1 MLGKTGIRVS
11 QICFGSLTVSPLG
24 AGLSEAEGAEVIACA
39 LQGGINFIDTAQ
51 YYRNYETIK
60 RGISLYTARG
70 GRENPVICTKTYA
83 WNRELAAE
91 AVDEARK
98 KLGRDVIDVFL
109 LHEQESIHTLQ
120 GHMEALEYLYEC
132 KEQGI
137 IRAVGLSTHCVDAV
151 YAAAEVRHSHG
162 SGLDVVFPMFNV
174 EGLGIRRAQSAESFV
189 RAAETELEH
198 RTKSSAENVTEAEA
212 ENRTKSGAENV
223 TEAEAEN
230 RTKSSAENVTEA
242 ESEHRTKTGA
252 ENVTESEAERRAKT
266 EAEIRISLRDDM
278 WHAMNRCRESG
289 IGVMLMKVFG
299 GGHLLGASESHGKL
313 KNIFIRTPSE
323 RAAEALRFAIDSGC
337 GDSIALGMQ
346 SAEEVLENI
355 RFFETGR
362 FSDDFCSK
370 VNSRRRRLVVEDYCE
385 GCGNCVR
392 RCGQG
397 AMSIV
402 GGTAVC
408 DSSKC
413 VLCGYCAGVCPHFAI
428 KVI

>member
-109 LHEQESIHTLQ
+109 LHEQESIHTLR

-223 TEAEAEN
+223 TEAEAE
-230 RTKSSAENVTEA
+230 
-242 ESEHRTKTGA
+242 
-252 ENVTESEAERRAKT
+252 RRAKT

-278 WHAMNRCRESG
+278 WRAINRCRESG

-370 VNSRRRRLVVEDYCE
+370 VNSRRRRLVVEVYCE

>member
-39 LQGGINFIDTAQ
+39 LQRGINFIDTAQ

-109 LHEQESIHTLQ
+109 LHEQESIHTLR

-132 KEQGI
+132 KDRGI
-137 IRAVGLSTHCVDAV
+137 IRAVGLSTHCIDAV

-162 SGLDVVFPMFNV
+162 FGLDVVFPMFNV

-189 RAAETELEH
+189 WGA
-198 RTKSSAENVTEAEA
+198 EAEA
-212 ENRTKSGAENV
+212 ENRTKIGSENAKEIKAENR
-223 TEAEAEN
+223 TKIGSEKAKEIEAEN
-230 RTKSSAENVTEA
+230 RTK
-242 ESEHRTKTGA
+242 TGV
-252 ENVTESEAERRAKT
+252 EKVTESEAERRAKT
-266 EAEIRISLRDDM
+266 ESEIRISLRDGM
-278 WHAMNRCRESG
+278 WRAINRCRESG

-299 GGHLLGASESHGKL
+299 GGHLLGASDSHGKL
-313 KNIFIRTPSE
+313 KNMFIRTPSE

>member
-39 LQGGINFIDTAQ
+39 LQSGINFIDTAQ

-109 LHEQESIHTLQ
+109 LHEQESIHTLR

-198 RTKSSAENVTEAEA
+198 RTKSSAENVTEAE
-212 ENRTKSGAENV
+212 
-223 TEAEAEN
+223 
-230 RTKSSAENVTEA
+230 
-242 ESEHRTKTGA
+242 SEYRTKTDA
-252 ENVTESEAERRAKT
+252 ENVTESEAERLAKT

-278 WHAMNRCRESG
+278 WRAINRCRESG

-299 GGHLLGASESHGKL
+299 GGHLLGASESYRKL

>member
-109 LHEQESIHTLQ
+109 LHEQESIHTLR

-198 RTKSSAENVTEAEA
+198 RTKSSAENVTEAE
-212 ENRTKSGAENV
+212 
-223 TEAEAEN
+223 
-230 RTKSSAENVTEA
+230 
-242 ESEHRTKTGA
+242 SEHRTKTGA

-278 WHAMNRCRESG
+278 WRAINRCRESG

>member
-109 LHEQESIHTLQ
+109 LHEQESIHTLR

-198 RTKSSAENVTEAEA
+198 RTKS
-212 ENRTKSGAENV
+212 G
-223 TEAEAEN
+223 
-230 RTKSSAENVTEA
+230 AENVTEA
-242 ESEHRTKTGA
+242 ESEHRTKSGA

-266 EAEIRISLRDDM
+266 EAGIRISLRDDM
-278 WHAMNRCRESG
+278 WRAINRCRESG

-323 RAAEALRFAIDSGC
+323 RAADALRFAIDSGC

>member
-1 MLGKTGIRVS
+1 M
-11 QICFGSLTVSPLG
+11 
-24 AGLSEAEGAEVIACA
+24 
-39 LQGGINFIDTAQ
+39 
-51 YYRNYETIK
+51 
-60 RGISLYTARG
+60 
-70 GRENPVICTKTYA
+70 ICTKTYA

-109 LHEQESIHTLQ
+109 LHEQESIHTLR

-189 RAAETELEH
+189 RAAETESEH
-198 RTKSSAENVTEAEA
+198 RTKSGT
-212 ENRTKSGAENV
+212 ENV

-242 ESEHRTKTGA
+242 ESEYRTKTDA

-278 WHAMNRCRESG
+278 WRAINRCRESG

-299 GGHLLGASESHGKL
+299 GGHLLGASESHRKL

-323 RAAEALRFAIDSGC
+323 RAAEALRFAIDSDC

-413 VLCGYCAGVCPHFAI
+413 VLCGYCAGVCPRFAI

>member
-109 LHEQESIHTLQ
+109 LHEQESIHTLR

-198 RTKSSAENVTEAEA
+198 RTKS
-212 ENRTKSGAENV
+212 G
-223 TEAEAEN
+223 
-230 RTKSSAENVTEA
+230 AENVTEA
-242 ESEHRTKTGA
+242 ESEHRTKSSA

-266 EAEIRISLRDDM
+266 EAGIRISLRDDM
-278 WHAMNRCRESG
+278 WRAINRCRESG

-323 RAAEALRFAIDSGC
+323 RAADALRFAIDSGC

>member
-109 LHEQESIHTLQ
+109 LHEQESIHTLR

-198 RTKSSAENVTEAEA
+198 RTKS
-212 ENRTKSGAENV
+212 G
-223 TEAEAEN
+223 
-230 RTKSSAENVTEA
+230 AENVTEA
-242 ESEHRTKTGA
+242 ESEHRTKSGA

-266 EAEIRISLRDDM
+266 EAGIRISLRDDM
-278 WHAMNRCRESG
+278 WRAINRCRESG

>member
-109 LHEQESIHTLQ
+109 LHEQESIHTLR

-189 RAAETELEH
+189 RAAETESEH
-198 RTKSSAENVTEAEA
+198 RTKSGT
-212 ENRTKSGAENV
+212 
-223 TEAEAEN
+223 
-230 RTKSSAENVTEA
+230 ENVTEA
-242 ESEHRTKTGA
+242 ESEYRTKTDA

-278 WHAMNRCRESG
+278 WRAINRCRESG

-299 GGHLLGASESHGKL
+299 GGHLLGASESYRKL

>member
-109 LHEQESIHTLQ
+109 LHEQESIHTLR

-189 RAAETELEH
+189 RAAETESEH
-198 RTKSSAENVTEAEA
+198 RTKSGTENVTEAEA
-212 ENRTKSGAENV
+212 ENRTKS
-223 TEAEAEN
+223 
-230 RTKSSAENVTEA
+230 
-242 ESEHRTKTGA
+242 GA

-278 WHAMNRCRESG
+278 WRAINRCRESG

-299 GGHLLGASESHGKL
+299 GGHLLGASESHRKL

-323 RAAEALRFAIDSGC
+323 RAAEALRFAIDSDC

-413 VLCGYCAGVCPHFAI
+413 VLCGYCAGVCPRFAI

>member
-1 MLGKTGIRVS
+1 MLRYNMLGKTGIRVS
-11 QICFGSLTVSPLG
+11 QICFGSLTVSSLG
-24 AGLSEAEGAEVIACA
+24 ADLSEAEGAEVIACA
-39 LQGGINFIDTAQ
+39 LQSGINFIDTAQ

-109 LHEQESIHTLQ
+109 LHEQESIHTLR

-132 KEQGI
+132 KERGI

-162 SGLDVVFPMFNV
+162 SGLDIVFPMFNV

-189 RAAETELEH
+189 WGSESEAENITKNSLENVTATEEENI
-198 RTKSSAENVTEAEA
+198 TKIRAENVTE
-212 ENRTKSGAENV
+212 
-223 TEAEAEN
+223 TEAKNRVKIRLEN
-230 RTKSSAENVTEA
+230 LTAPQA
-242 ESEHRTKTGA
+242 ESRIK
-252 ENVTESEAERRAKT
+252 TESEM
-266 EAEIRISLRDDM
+266 RIALRDDM
-278 WHAMNRCRESG
+278 CRAINRCRESG

-299 GGHLLGASESHGKL
+299 GGHLLGASDSNGRL
-313 KNIFIRTPSE
+313 NNMFSRTPSQ
-323 RAAEALRFAIDSGC
+323 RAAAALRFAIDSGC

-346 SAEEVLENI
+346 SEEEVLENI

-370 VNSRRRRLVVEDYCE
+370 VNSRRRRLIVEDYCE

>member
-24 AGLSEAEGAEVIACA
+24 AALSEAEGAEVIACA
-39 LQGGINFIDTAQ
+39 LQSGINFIDTAQ

-60 RGISLYTARG
+60 RGIYLYTARG

-109 LHEQESIHTLQ
+109 LHEQESIHTLR

-132 KEQGI
+132 KERGI

-189 RAAETELEH
+189 WG
-198 RTKSSAENVTEAEA
+198 AEA
-212 ENRTKSGAENV
+212 
-223 TEAEAEN
+223 
-230 RTKSSAENVTEA
+230 
-242 ESEHRTKTGA
+242 
-252 ENVTESEAERRAKT
+252 EAERRAKT
-266 EAEIRISLRDDM
+266 ESEIRLSLRDEM
-278 WHAMNRCRESG
+278 WRAINRCRESG
-289 IGVMLMKVFG
+289 IGVILMKVFG
-299 GGHLLGASESHGKL
+299 GGHLLGASDSHGKL
-313 KNIFIRTPSE
+313 KNMFIRTPSE

-402 GGTAVC
+402 GGTAAC